1 MSPLELVEIERELLK
16 AKVPKRNIKLI
27 LPMVERFS
35 KNGLIH
41 VSKYFNL
48 IIGKKLTDAG
58 KVLETLE
65 SILSENEWSKGYFNA
80 LQGMS
85 LALKSKDSRYAYL
98 NQITTDDAKKIEDMR
113 KNFLKQVKNSLQ
125 KEFDKGFF
133 SAWSDYL
140 KLLKTNIAKTHASE
154 ATSLLK
160 Y

>member
-1 MSPLELVEIERELLK
+1 MTKPLSRKELLL
-16 AKVPKRNIKLI
+16 VNRVL
-27 LPMVERFS
+27 
-35 KNGLIH
+35 
-41 VSKYFNL
+41 NL
-48 IIGKKLTDAG
+48 FLDRKLTDAG
-58 KVLETLE
+58 KILEKLE
-65 SILSENEWSKGYFNA
+65 LTMEQNEWSKGYFNA